1 MPRRSAGCGP
11 AGRGASTPSS
21 GAGGVDGAR
30 ADAVAVRADVR
41 EALAGLGYETEEIL
55 AVLRDLPEAGDPA
68 ALLRDALQRLA
79 VGARSG

>member
-1 MPRRSAGCGP
+1 
-11 AGRGASTPSS
+11 
-21 GAGGVDGAR
+21 
-30 ADAVAVRADVR
+30 VAVRADVR

-55 AVLRDLPEAGDPA
+55 AVLRDLPDAGDPA